1 VIITS
6 ANFVGGFGM
15 LGAPPWVE
23 APHRSKALGKW
34 SVSWLTLMS
43 IAQS

>member
-23 APHRSKALGKW
+23 APHRSKALG
-34 SVSWLTLMS
+34 SVSWLTLML